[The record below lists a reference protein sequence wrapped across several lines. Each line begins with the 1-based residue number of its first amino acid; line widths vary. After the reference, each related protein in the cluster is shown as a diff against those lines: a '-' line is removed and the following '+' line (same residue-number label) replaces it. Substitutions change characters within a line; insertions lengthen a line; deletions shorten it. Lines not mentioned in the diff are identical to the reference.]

1 MIDRAR
7 SAARI
12 ATDVETLTGPEYTQS
27 TEAICR
33 YAYSEVYGN
42 TLDYFTRALEDL
54 GFVVSFDPVGTLV
67 ARNVAAGE
75 PAFGIGSHCDSNR
88 NGGRFDGTLGVCI
101 ALEVCRLNTELGLGL
116 PLQLVAWL
124 EEEGSGFGQML
135 LGSRIA
141 AGRVT
146 EVELKESIREL
157 DTGLSFWEAA
167 EAAGYQPAE
176 WALCSAIFD
185 GLVGWIEAH
194 IEQARVLQD
203 TGRRLGV
210 VGAIAGYV
218 HADVTVAGRADHAG
232 ATPMDFRLDPTL
244 VLAECVLELE
254 RLARAAGKGTVA
266 TVGEIDLRPGLI
278 NAIGE
283 ELRFS
288 LDIRGVDE
296 EAFLGVYRD
305 IGEFARASAA
315 RHGTTAEVVERQRVP
330 ATPLDPGVCAALEQA
345 AAASGEAYSEM
356 FSGAAHDTMCVA
368 PFVPSAMVF
377 IPCRDGISHSPL
389 EDASFD
395 DAALA
400 TEIVLGAIQTL
411 V

>member
-1 MIDRAR
+1 MIDRAK

-12 ATDVETLTGPEYTQS
+12 AADIETLSGPDYTQS
-27 TEAICR
+27 SESICR

-42 TLDYFTRALEDL
+42 TLDYFTAALEEL

-67 ARNVAAGE
+67 ARNVAAGV

-101 ALEVCRLNTELGLGL
+101 ALEVCRLNSELGLGL

-146 EVELKESIREL
+146 EAELKESIREL

-167 EAAGYQPAE
+167 QSAGYRPE
-176 WALCSAIFD
+176 DWALCSATFD
-185 GLVGWIEAH
+185 GLIGWIESH

-203 TGRRLGV
+203 TGRKLGI

-296 EAFLGVYRD
+296 GAFLGVFRE
-305 IGEFARASAA
+305 ISAFAQASAA

-377 IPCRDGISHSPL
+377 VPCRDGISHSPA

-400 TEIVLGAIQTL
+400 TEVVLGAIQSL